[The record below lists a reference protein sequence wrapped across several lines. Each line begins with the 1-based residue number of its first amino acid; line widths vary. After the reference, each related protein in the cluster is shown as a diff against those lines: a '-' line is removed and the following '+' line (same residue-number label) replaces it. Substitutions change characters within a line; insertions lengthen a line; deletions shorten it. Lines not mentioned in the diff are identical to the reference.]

1 MVTKSKNFFMCNA
14 QQIGNI
20 GYTSSSC
27 ILIGTPLDL
36 RQFLAAESL
45 LKMLENDFYF
55 KLKAF
60 FVLKTFKFWP

>member
-1 MVTKSKNFFMCNA
+1 MCNS
-14 QQIGNI
+14 QKIGNI

-45 LKMLENDFYF
+45 LKMLKNAFYF

-60 FVLKTFKFWP
+60 FVLKTYKFLP

>member
-1 MVTKSKNFFMCNA
+1 MCNA

-36 RQFLAAESL
+36 QQFLAAESL
-45 LKMLENDFYF
+45 LKMLENIFISS
-55 KLKAF
+55 
-60 FVLKTFKFWP
+60 